1 MSCLS
6 KDQHQKNTEPQIIN
20 VAIVGPSF
28 SGKTCLHTR
37 HRRRTFQEVYNIR
50 MTDNIKIN
58 LSLFSRL
65 VTLNM
70 WIIAITESHWDDRLR
85 PLIFTEASIIIAC
98 FSIDNPNSLT
108 NVGEIWIPGVRNYT
122 TKAPILLVGCK
133 LDVRTDPIALKRMR
147 NTEPVSVQQGREM
160 AKSIDAAM
168 YLECS
173 AKTGQ
178 GVDEV
183 FHHAARL
190 SLYAKAEAI
199 S

>member
-1 MSCLS
+1 
-6 KDQHQKNTEPQIIN
+6 
-20 VAIVGPSF
+20 
-28 SGKTCLHTR
+28 
-37 HRRRTFQEVYNIR
+37 
-50 MTDNIKIN
+50 
-58 LSLFSRL
+58 
-65 VTLNM
+65 
-70 WIIAITESHWDDRLR
+70 
-85 PLIFTEASIIIAC
+85 
-98 FSIDNPNSLT
+98 
-108 NVGEIWIPGVRNYT
+108 
-122 TKAPILLVGCK
+122 GCK